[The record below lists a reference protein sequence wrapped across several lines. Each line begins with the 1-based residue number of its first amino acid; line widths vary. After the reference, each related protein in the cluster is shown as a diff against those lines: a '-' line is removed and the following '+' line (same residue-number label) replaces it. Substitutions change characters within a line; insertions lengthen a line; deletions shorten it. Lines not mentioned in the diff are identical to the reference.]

1 MPPNFKA
8 KGPVLYLGLAG
19 VYFVAGK
26 LALQLAF
33 LNASAS
39 AVWPCTGIALA
50 ALLLFGYRLWPAI
63 FAGAFLVNFTTAG
76 NALPPLGLSP
86 RQTLPTLPGPYLVT
100 PFASCPKAFSPS
112 QTLFYFSLLPSLT
125 RTPHLPPT

>member
-1 MPPNFKA
+1 MLSQAFAAAWAQASNDRGNRLALPAAVGDRSIMPRNFKP
-8 KGPVLYLGLAG
+8 KGPVLYLGLAV

-50 ALLLFGYRLWPAI
+50 ALLLFGYRVGPAI
-63 FAGAFLVNFTTAG
+63 FAGAFLVNFT
-76 NALPPLGLSP
+76 
-86 RQTLPTLPGPYLVT
+86 
-100 PFASCPKAFSPS
+100 
-112 QTLFYFSLLPSLT
+112 
-125 RTPHLPPT
+125 

>member
-1 MPPNFKA
+1 MPRNFKP
-8 KGPVLYLGLAG
+8 KGPVLYLGLAV

-39 AVWPCTGIALA
+39 AVWPCAGIALA

-63 FAGAFLVNFTTAG
+63 FAAAFLAPRFHSSSGAAG
-76 NALPPLGLSP
+76 GRS
-86 RQTLPTLPGPYLVT
+86 
-100 PFASCPKAFSPS
+100 SIS
-112 QTLFYFSLLPSLT
+112 
-125 RTPHLPPT
+125 